1 MRTLSLSAHVA
12 SAARPAD
19 KPYRIND
26 DGPKGV
32 RGLHLRVQPS
42 GVKSY
47 CVVYARN
54 QTRTIGKFPVMTLDA
69 ARAEAKRLLGA
80 PVEAAA
86 KKVKATTFGDY
97 LDQKYG
103 PWVTQERKAGAAT
116 LANIKAQFAAYLS
129 KPISAITAWNVEKF
143 KADRLRTGTKP
154 ATVNRDLVRIKAC
167 LAKAVEWGVIGEH
180 PLRAVKRAKGDD
192 DSRVRYLSE
201 PEEKRLRDA
210 LAQREVRLKAARA
223 SGNEWRSERGRDLMP
238 SFGKDDFADHLLP
251 LVLLAMNT
259 GLRRGELFSLSWSD
273 VDLHRKMLTVR
284 ASVAKSGRA
293 RHVPL
298 NSEAVDILKRW
309 SKHRSKDGLVFAGAA
324 GARMTNIN
332 KSWAGLMKLCGL
344 EDFRFHDTR
353 HHFASQLVMA
363 GVDLYTVKELL
374 GHSDFEMTQRY
385 AHLAPEHKAAAVE
398 KLAFSASRASV
409 RR

>member
-1 MRTLSLSAHVA
+1 MF
-12 SAARPAD
+12 D
-19 KPYRIND
+19 F
-26 DGPKGV
+26 
-32 RGLHLRVQPS
+32 HLRVQPS

-201 PEEKRLRDA
+201 EPKRNAYATRW
-210 LAQREVRLKAARA
+210 RSVRYDSRRRARA
-223 SGNEWRSERGRDLMP
+223 ATNGAQSAAETSC
-238 SFGKDDFADHLLP
+238 
-251 LVLLAMNT
+251 
-259 GLRRGELFSLSWSD
+259 
-273 VDLHRKMLTVR
+273 
-284 ASVAKSGRA
+284 
-293 RHVPL
+293 
-298 NSEAVDILKRW
+298 
-309 SKHRSKDGLVFAGAA
+309 HRS
-324 GARMTNIN
+324 ARMTSPITCCRWCC
-332 KSWAGLMKLCGL
+332 S
-344 EDFRFHDTR
+344 
-353 HHFASQLVMA
+353 
-363 GVDLYTVKELL
+363 
-374 GHSDFEMTQRY
+374 
-385 AHLAPEHKAAAVE
+385 P
-398 KLAFSASRASV
+398 
-409 RR
+409 

>member
-1 MRTLSLSAHVA
+1 MGKLSLSVHTAT
-12 SAARPAD
+12 AARPAV

-54 QTRTIGKFPVMTLDA
+54 QTRTIGKYPVMTLDA
-69 ARAEAKRLLGA
+69 ARHEAKRLLGA

-86 KKVKATTFGDY
+86 KKIKTVTFGDF

-103 PWVTQERKAGAAT
+103 PWVLQERKAGAAT
-116 LANIKAQFAAYLS
+116 LANIKAQFGVYLT
-129 KPISAITAWNVEKF
+129 KPIGAITGWNVEKF
-143 KADRLRTGTKP
+143 KADRLRSGTKP

-167 LAKAVEWGVIGEH
+167 LAKAVEWGVIAEH
-180 PLRAVKRAKGDD
+180 PLRSVKRAKGED
-192 DSRVRYLSE
+192 DSRVRYLSV
-201 PEEKRLRDA
+201 PEEKSIRDA
-210 LAQREVRLKAARA
+210 LMQRDATLKKGRA
-223 SGNEWRSERGRDLMP
+223 SGNAWRAERGRDLLAA
-238 SFGKDDFADHLLP
+238 FGKDDFADHLHP
-251 LVLLAMNT
+251 LVLLALNT
-259 GLRRGELFSLSWSD
+259 GLRRGELFSLTWRA
-273 VDLHRKMLTVR
+273 VDMQRKMITVR
-284 ASVAKSGRA
+284 ADTSKSGRT

-298 NSEAVDILKRW
+298 NVEAIDTLKRW
-309 SKHRSKDGLVFAGAA
+309 RRINKGDGLVFAGVT

-332 KSWAGLMKLCGL
+332 KSWASLMTAAKLK
-344 EDFRFHDTR
+344 DFRFHDLR
-353 HHFASQLVMA
+353 HHFASKLVMA
-363 GVDLYTVKELL
+363 SVDLYTVKELL

-398 KLAFSASRASV
+398 RISAK
-409 RR
+409 